1 MEQALKLRIRAA
13 KKLLE
18 DNGYKV
24 TKIDIVTPEKDGL
37 TFDLA
42 GELYSKKVGPKDK
55 LRKKWNMLTAAERKQ
70 AIEYIPLYVK
80 ATPDK
85 QFRKNFETFLN
96 QKGWLDELIPKND
109 NKHHTKL
116 DAIYSIVSQH
126 NNETQE
132 YSTMEREIFN
142 PFKVQDGI

>member
-42 GELYSKKVGPKDK
+42 WELYSKKVGPKDK

-80 ATPDK
+80 ARPDK
-85 QFRKNFETFLN
+85 
-96 QKGWLDELIPKND
+96 
-109 NKHHTKL
+109 
-116 DAIYSIVSQH
+116 
-126 NNETQE
+126 
-132 YSTMEREIFN
+132 
-142 PFKVQDGI
+142 

>member
-18 DNGYKV
+18 DYGYKV
-24 TKIDIVTPEKDGL
+24 TKVDIGAPEKDGL

-42 GELYSKKVGPKDK
+42 WNLYDKKVGPKEK
-55 LRKKWNMLTAAERKQ
+55 LRKKWNMLSVAERKQ
-70 AIEYIPLYVK
+70 AIEYIPHYVK
-80 ATPDK
+80 TTPDK

-109 NKHHTKL
+109 NRHHTKL
-116 DAIYSIVSQH
+116 DAIQSIVSQH
-126 NNETQE
+126 DSETQE
-132 YSTMEREIFN
+132 HNTMEGEVFN
-142 PFKVQDGI
+142 PFKVYDGL

>member
-42 GELYSKKVGPKDK
+42 
-55 LRKKWNMLTAAERKQ
+55 
-70 AIEYIPLYVK
+70 
-80 ATPDK
+80 
-85 QFRKNFETFLN
+85 
-96 QKGWLDELIPKND
+96 
-109 NKHHTKL
+109 
-116 DAIYSIVSQH
+116 
-126 NNETQE
+126 
-132 YSTMEREIFN
+132 
-142 PFKVQDGI
+142 